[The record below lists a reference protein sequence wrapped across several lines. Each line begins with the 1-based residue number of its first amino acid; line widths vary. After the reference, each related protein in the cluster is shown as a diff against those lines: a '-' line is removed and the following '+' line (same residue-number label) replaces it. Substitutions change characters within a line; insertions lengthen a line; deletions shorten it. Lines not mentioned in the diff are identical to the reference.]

1 MKFITKIALL
11 FTLLLLFAACKKES
25 DNVFFDSDGALGF
38 DGYLYTNQ
46 LDLLTR
52 TVREDSLKSDSL
64 SHNLIGLIND
74 PNFGTYKARK
84 SDKIIHFN
92 RTSN

>member
-1 MKFITKIALL
+1 MKFRLTGVIILS
-11 FTLLLLFAACKKES
+11 LLLIAACKKES

-74 PNFGTYKARK
+74 PNFGTYKASSFFQFPSPFR
-84 SDKIIHFN
+84 
-92 RTSN
+92 